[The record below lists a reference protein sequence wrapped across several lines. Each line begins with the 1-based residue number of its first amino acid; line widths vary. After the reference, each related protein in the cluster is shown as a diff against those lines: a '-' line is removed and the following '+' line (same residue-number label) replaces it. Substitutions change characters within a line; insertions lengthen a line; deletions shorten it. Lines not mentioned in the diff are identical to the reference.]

1 MATEAEDR
9 LRQALR
15 GVSGILVTPFDPD
28 DVIAPL
34 RLAPVVDRAV
44 KAGVS
49 VLVANGNTG
58 EFYALTTDEAEA
70 MVHAT
75 SELIDGRVPLV
86 AGVGRGIGDAL
97 ALTRASRKAGA
108 SALMIHQPPDP
119 FVAPRG
125 VVAYVSR
132 IVEEAQGLP
141 ALLYLRDDGI
151 GLDAI
156 VDLCGIPGVVGVK
169 WACPTPLKLA
179 DAIRATDPRLV
190 WSGGLAET
198 WAPAFYAV
206 GARGFTSGLI
216 NVWPERSVAISTALE
231 SGDYAQARSLIEG
244 IAGFE
249 VLRSEE
255 RNGANVS
262 VVKAALQ
269 ILGDDCGSPR
279 VPAAWPLPD
288 DTWRALRQLLHEIP
302 ASASAGLSAGR

>member
-231 SGDYAQARSLIEG
+231 SGDYAKARSLIEG
-244 IAGFE
+244 IVGFE

-269 ILGDDCGSPR
+269 ILGNDCGSPR

-288 DTWRALRQLLHEIP
+288 DTWRALRQLMDEIP

>member
-34 RLAPVVDRAV
+34 RLTPVVDRAV

-141 ALLYLRDDGI
+141 ALLYLRNDGI

-288 DTWRALRQLLHEIP
+288 DTWRALRQLLDEIP

>member
-1 MATEAEDR
+1 MAVEAEDR

-15 GVSGILVTPFDPD
+15 GVSGILVTPFDAD
-28 DVIAPL
+28 DRIAPAQ
-34 RLAPVVDRAV
+34 LAPVVDRAV
-44 KAGVS
+44 GAGVS

-58 EFYALTTDEAEA
+58 EFYALTTAEAEA

-75 SELIDGRVPLV
+75 AELIGGQVPLV

-97 ALTRASRKAGA
+97 ALTRASREAGA

-125 VVAYVSR
+125 VVGYVSR
-132 IVEEAQGLP
+132 IVEEAQGIP
-141 ALLYLRDDGI
+141 VLLYLRDDGI
-151 GLDAI
+151 GLGAI
-156 VDLCGIPGVVGVK
+156 VDLCSISGVVGVK

-179 DAIRATDPRLV
+179 DAIRATDPQLV

-244 IAGFE
+244 IATFE
-249 VLRSEE
+249 VLRSGE

-269 ILGDDCGSPR
+269 LLGNDCGSPR

-288 DTWRALRQLLHEIP
+288 STWQALGSLLKEIP
-302 ASASAGLSAGR
+302 AAASGKRPAGS